1 MDLVYSEKNIVEAS
15 KLVIKEAKTNH
26 YFFKGIVGAGKTTL
40 IKQICHELGV
50 KETVSSP
57 TFSII
62 NEYKG
67 ENKNI
72 YHMDLFRIDDKKEIY
87 NLGILEY
94 LDNNNN
100 LIIIEWP
107 EILLNNFQ
115 CNYTLV
121 EISYINNG
129 KRRININ
136 NIIK

>member
-1 MDLVYSEKNIVEAS
+1 MGLVYSKKNLAEAS
-15 KLVIKEAKTNH
+15 KLVIKESKTNH
-26 YFFKGIVGAGKTTL
+26 YFIKGIVGAGKTTL

-50 KETVSSP
+50 KETVNSP

-67 ENKNI
+67 KNKTI
-72 YHMDLFRIDDKKEIY
+72 FHMDLFRLEDKKEIY
-87 NLGILEY
+87 NLGVLEY
-94 LDNNNN
+94 LDNDN

-115 CNYTLV
+115 CHYTLV
-121 EISYINNG
+121 EISYINSE
-129 KRRININ
+129 KRKININ